1 MAFGPSPYLDWKIMT
16 SAHYDA
22 HLIFDNSPT
31 PERYFYSSG
40 SFTAPSML
48 GLARGKLPV
57 SAHALSPPNALR
69 LSWCSGRG
77 GDWEAEVKLESRR
90 GRAPDLQGDTLSLW
104 CFAEFP
110 TAVSQL
116 PLLALG
122 LRGGGRTQA
131 VRLGHYSQDLLGG
144 GWQQVKIP
152 LTAFGG
158 STGEQNLLELER
170 LIFSQ
175 CLDDAEPH
183 TLLLDEIRLL
193 DSTLTGEPYT
203 PTNLTATGYPHHIE
217 LAWDAVPNR
226 YTAYYLVQRAFEG
239 EFISIGIQRPEVQ
252 RFTDYLGKPG
262 VRARYR
268 VTAVSYDHLE
278 SEPSEI
284 AEAETRPFS
293 DDELLDMVQ
302 AASIRPYSER
312 AHPEAGLALEC
323 LPGMDNLVA
332 LGASGFGIMALIVAA
347 ERGFLTR
354 ASVRAQLLKAVRFLA
369 AADRFH
375 GVWPHFLDGRTGK
388 TIPLFGCY
396 DNGGDLV
403 ETAFMI
409 QGLLTARQ
417 YFTQTHP
424 DEQEICTTITRLWEE
439 VEWDWYRRT
448 PDSEVLYWHW
458 SPDYEWEIGHP
469 LTGWNEAMIV
479 YVLAIASPTH
489 SVPAS
494 LYETGWASQAVWAQE
509 YRQNWGKTSAGAFY
523 GNGES
528 YEGLTLPVGVGSGG
542 PLFFTHYSF
551 LGFDPRS
558 ARDRFTARFETDYFG
573 NNRTLSLI
581 NHHYCAR
588 NPQSYKGYSNVC
600 WGLSASD
607 DHTGYSAHDPTP
619 ARDNGTLTPTAALSA
634 FPYTPDES
642 LAALKHFY
650 LERGAQLWDVY
661 GFKDAFN
668 DTEDYVSTIS
678 MGLNQAPTAVMIENH
693 RSGLLWRLFMANP
706 ELEGVM
712 QTIFSH

>member
-1 MAFGPSPYLDWKIMT
+1 MT
-16 SAHYDA
+16 SANYDA
-22 HLIFDNSPT
+22 HLVFDNSPT
-31 PERYFYSSG
+31 PKRYFYSSG
-40 SFTAPSML
+40 SCTAPSVL
-48 GLARGKLPV
+48 ELIRNKLPV
-57 SAHALSPPNALR
+57 TEHALSPPNALR

-77 GDWEAEVKLESRR
+77 GDWRAEVQLEPRR
-90 GRAPDLQGDTLSLW
+90 GRAAIVQGDTLSLW
-104 CFAEFP
+104 CFTQTP
-110 TAVSQL
+110 LDVSQL
-116 PLLALG
+116 PLLTLG
-122 LRGGGRTQA
+122 LRGGRRTQA
-131 VRLGHYSQDLLGG
+131 VRLGHYSHDLPGG
-144 GWQQVKIP
+144 SWQQVNVP

-183 TLLLDEIRLL
+183 TLLLDEIRVL
-193 DSTLTGEPYT
+193 DRDLTSGDLRA
-203 PTNLTATGYPHHIE
+203 PTNLIATGYPHHIE
-217 LAWDAVPNR
+217 LAWDAAPDLH
-226 YTAYYLVQRAFEG
+226 TAYYLVQRAFARED
-239 EFISIGIQRPEVQ
+239 FVPIGIQRPEVR

-262 VRARYR
+262 VGARYR
-268 VTAVSYDHLE
+268 VCAVGYDTRE
-278 SEPSEI
+278 SEPSEV
-284 AEAETRPFS
+284 AEAETRTFS

-302 AASIRPYSER
+302 EASVRPYSER
-312 AHPEAGLALEC
+312 AHPDAGLALEC
-323 LPGMDNLVA
+323 LPGDDDLVA

-347 ERGFLTR
+347 ERRFLTR
-354 ASVRAQLLKAVRFLA
+354 EVVRAQLLKAVRFLA

-375 GVWPHFLDGRTGK
+375 GVWPHFLDGKTGK
-388 TIPLFGCY
+388 TIPLFGRY

-403 ETAFMI
+403 ETAFMV

-417 YFTQTHP
+417 YFSQSHP
-424 DEQEICTTITRLWEE
+424 DEQEIRETITQLWEE
-439 VEWDWYRRT
+439 AEWDWYRRT

-479 YVLAIASPTH
+479 YLLAMASPTH
-489 SVPAS
+489 PVPTS
-494 LYETGWASQAVWAQE
+494 LYETGWASQAVWAEE
-509 YRQNWGKTSAGAFY
+509 YRQNWGKTSAGSLY

-542 PLFFTHYSF
+542 PLFFTHYPF
-551 LGFDPRS
+551 LGFDPRG
-558 ARDRFTARFETDYFG
+558 ARDRFTARFGTDYFG

-581 NHHYCAR
+581 NHHHCAR
-588 NPQSYKGYSNVC
+588 NPKGYKGYSDVC

-661 GFKDAFN
+661 GFRDAFN
-668 DTEDYVSTIS
+668 DTEEYVSTLS
-678 MGLNQAPTAVMIENH
+678 MGLNQAPIAVMIENH
-693 RSGLLWRLFMANP
+693 RSGLPWRLFMANS
-706 ELEGVM
+706 ELEEVV
-712 QTIFSH
+712 QNTFSR